1 MKSSKFYIF
10 LPLLITIMLCIPSL
24 ICAKAEEK
32 IEKTYSLDRDGKVY
46 VRNISGDIVVNSWE
60 KNEIKIIA
68 LKVARYERDLDN
80 VTIDIHQTNG
90 NVRIITRH
98 YKSFSLFRSKHVSV
112 YLELF
117 IPDKAHLRV
126 KNISGSIEAREIGG
140 FIDIKTISGDIKI
153 GTAKNGVKCQTVSGE
168 IKIGTAQNGVKGKT
182 ISGDIS
188 LEAITGNAD
197 LKTISGEI
205 TVEGLKGSFKADTVS
220 GDIELETF
228 SHAEE
233 IEAESISG
241 SIELYGELS
250 PGGIYEVDSHSG
262 TIKIGIPAESDF
274 ELQTKT
280 FSGDI
285 QCDFELTMSGKINR
299 KKLQGV
305 VGKGGTSLIISSFSG
320 NIRITK
326 R

>member
-1 MKSSKFYIF
+1 MKSSKLNIS

-24 ICAKAEEK
+24 ICAKAEER

-46 VRNISGDIVVNSWE
+46 VKNISGDIVVNSWE
-60 KNEIKIIA
+60 KKEIRIIA
-68 LKVARYERDLDN
+68 LKVARYKRDLDN

-98 YKSFSLFRSKHVSV
+98 YKSFSLFRSTHVSV
-112 YLELF
+112 YLELC
-117 IPDKAHLRV
+117 IPDKAHIRV

-140 FIDIKTISGDIKI
+140 FLDIKTISGDIKI
-153 GTAKNGVKCQTVSGE
+153 GTAK
-168 IKIGTAQNGVKGKT
+168 NGVKGKT

-233 IEAESISG
+233 IEVESISG
-241 SIELYGELS
+241 SIKLYGELS

-285 QCDFELTMSGKINR
+285 QCDFELKMSGKINR
-299 KKLQGV
+299 KRLQGV
-305 VGKGGTSLIISSFSG
+305 VGKGGASLIISSFSG